1 MTKGLLICSLIIVA
15 VIAIIPII
23 AILFNL
29 KKVKESEILKNIL
42 VIISTVNVLGLIL
55 LVCLWITP
63 IKNNE
68 LYIESEEVV
77 ETINLEN
84 SGFNKL
90 TMDKYLELIKS
101 EEKSIILVARPTC
114 GYCEKFSPILKEA
127 AEEMK
132 LTINYVNTDEFT
144 NEDWDTFTNSLE
156 YLAKEDW
163 GTPLT
168 IIVQNGKVI
177 ADNNG
182 YVELE
187 DIKTFFKTNGL
198 GE

>member
-1 MTKGLLICSLIIVA
+1 MTKGLLICSLAIVA
-15 VIAIIPII
+15 IIAIIPII
-23 AILFNL
+23 VIALNL
-29 KKVKESEILKNIL
+29 KKVKDKDIIKSILIGIL
-42 VIISTVNVLGLIL
+42 TVNIISLVL

-68 LYIESEEVV
+68 FCISEEEVSSMV
-77 ETINLEN
+77 TLEGA
-84 SGFNKL
+84 GFNKL

-101 EEKSIILVARPTC
+101 SEKSIILVARPTC

-127 AEEMK
+127 AEDMN
-132 LTINYVNTDEFT
+132 LTVNYVNTDEFT
-144 NEDWDTFTNSLE
+144 NEDWNTFTNSLD
-156 YLAKEDW
+156 YLATEDW

-168 IIVQNGKVI
+168 LIVQEGKVV

-187 DIKTFFKTNGL
+187 AIKAFFKENGL

>member
-1 MTKGLLICSLIIVA
+1 MTRGLLICSLIIVA
-15 VIAIIPII
+15 LITIVPIMVIT
-23 AILFNL
+23 FNL
-29 KKVKESEILKNIL
+29 KKVKDKEILKSIL
-42 VIISTVNVLGLIL
+42 LGISTFNVILLIL
-55 LVCLWITP
+55 LICLWITP

-68 LYIESEEVV
+68 FYISEDKEPTVV
-77 ETINLEN
+77 TLEN
-84 SGFNKL
+84 AGFKKL
-90 TMDKYLELIKS
+90 SMSQYLELIKS
-101 EEKSIILVARPTC
+101 NEKNIILVARPTC

-127 AEEMK
+127 ADAMK

-144 NEDWDTFTNSLE
+144 NEDWTAFSNSLD
-156 YLAKEDW
+156 YLKSEDW

-168 IIVQNGKVI
+168 LIVQNGSVI

-187 DIKTFFKTNGL
+187 EIKAFFKENGL

>member
-1 MTKGLLICSLIIVA
+1 MTRGLLICSLIIVA
-15 VIAIIPII
+15 LITIVPIMVIT
-23 AILFNL
+23 FNL
-29 KKVKESEILKNIL
+29 KKVKDKEILKSIL
-42 VIISTVNVLGLIL
+42 LGISTFNVILLIL
-55 LVCLWITP
+55 LICLWITP

-68 LYIESEEVV
+68 FYISEDKEPTVV
-77 ETINLEN
+77 TLEN
-84 SGFNKL
+84 AGFKKL
-90 TMDKYLELIKS
+90 SMSQYLELIKS
-101 EEKSIILVARPTC
+101 NEKNIILVARPTC

-127 AEEMK
+127 ADDMK

-144 NEDWDTFTNSLE
+144 NDDWNTFNSSLE
-156 YLAKEDW
+156 YLSTEDW

-168 IIVQNGKVI
+168 LIVQNGKVI

-187 DIKTFFKTNGL
+187 EIKAFFKENGL